1 MSESERNLF
10 QPIEALQQILLA
22 EDAFGVA
29 ELIQS
34 DQGLSQEPSA
44 REPFPL
50 LVSSTCSVEGEGP
63 SDASV
68 MFLWDTPLQQDDPA
82 VELLDRM
89 IKGMKLDRS
98 TVFVGHAA
106 QYRAPVGNPLEVAY
120 LLPKAICVL
129 GVGAAT
135 VVLGNNKPLKDLR
148 DSTWEMGETG
158 IPVIVTHHPAEL
170 LEDDQLKRAT
180 WGDLKRVLALLT
192 DA

>member
-10 QPIEALQQILLA
+10 QPMEALQQVLLA

-34 DQGLSQEPSA
+34 NKGLSQEPNA
-44 REPFPL
+44 RAPLPL

-63 SDASV
+63 SDASM
-68 MFLWDTPLQQDDPA
+68 MFLWDTPLQKSDPA

-89 IKGMKLDRS
+89 IEAMGLDRT

-106 QYRAPVGNPLEVAY
+106 QYQAPVGDPPEVAH

-129 GVGAAT
+129 GVGAAN

-158 IPVIVTHHPAEL
+158 IPVIVTHHPSQL
-170 LEDDQLKRAT
+170 LEDGQLKKAT
-180 WGDLKRVLALLT
+180 WGDLKRVLSLLT